1 MKPLINSLHSL
12 LDAYGALFLARQR
25 YIGALV
31 LAGTLFDPV
40 TGLCGLIAGL
50 TAMVTRKLLRLPAL
64 PGEADLLNAVYA
76 GLALGAFYGGEPR
89 LFALASFGGALAVP
103 LGTALRQVLAGPLGA
118 RGLPLLGA
126 PFLCTA
132 WMLLAVA
139 KAIALPV
146 RWAWPVWPA
155 WLPLDAASALANV
168 GALFYVANPLAGIL
182 ILTALLL
189 TSRALALLALSGSL
203 LANSLVALLSLTP
216 APGLALLAAFNGAL
230 VAIFIGG
237 VLAVPSL
244 RTLAIAA
251 ASVVISSALSAGMLA
266 LSTPF
271 GIPPLSAP
279 FVLTVWLVHA
289 ALRPE
294 TSLWWS
300 RFWLPTPA
308 CPEDSMVSD
317 QLARARGLASGSVAL
332 LPPFFGR
339 MEVSQPAE
347 GKHTH
352 QGIWRYALDFIR
364 VEGERSFTND
374 GSELSDFH
382 AFDQPVLSP
391 AWGTVAAFRNDIAD
405 NWPGEMNLN
414 ENWGNYVL
422 LNIGGNLYVLLAHLR
437 QGSINLAI
445 GQSIAPGVQLA
456 VCGNSGRSAQPH
468 LHIHVQRGWWLGAP
482 TVPFHLVHCLIDGD
496 EFALD
501 AHPNEGQSAEPVLSQ
516 PGLALACS
524 THHGRGWI
532 FQAGTAE
539 WRLAVET
546 GLLGET
552 ILLSS
557 RGGKVQAV
565 SGINLMAMHQRRGA
579 ADPILDAFI
588 LAFGLTPFIPQAK
601 TWRDSADAG
610 LLPLTVWQ
618 RLALV
623 IRHPFGA
630 NLSSQYERHWDTERK
645 LWKQV
650 AHHSVTSV
658 FGQIEAESIGWIS
671 ESQGPVA
678 FSLTLAGRSIADAVL
693 VEFGNHGDHGVPAWS
708 ASYLQ
713 TASP

>member
-12 LDAYGALFLARQR
+12 FDAYGALFLARQR

-103 LGTALRQVLAGPLGA
+103 LGTALRQVLTGPLGA

-146 RWAWPVWPA
+146 RWAWPVWPI

-168 GALFYVANPLAGIL
+168 GALFYVANPLAGIF
-182 ILTALLL
+182 ILSALLL

-203 LANSLVALLSLTP
+203 LANSLVALLSVAP
-216 APGLALLAAFNGAL
+216 SPGLALLAAFNGAL

-244 RTLAIAA
+244 RTLTVAA

-294 TSLWWS
+294 TSVWWS

-317 QLARARGLASGSVAL
+317 QLARSRGLASGSMPL
-332 LPPFFGR
+332 LPPFAGR

-364 VEGERSFTND
+364 MEGDRSFHTD
-374 GSELSDFH
+374 GDKLSDFY

-391 AWGTVAAFRNDIAD
+391 AWGTVTAFRNDIAD
-405 NWPGEMNLN
+405 NWPGEMNLD
-414 ENWGNYVL
+414 ENWGNYIL
-422 LNIGGNLYVLLAHLR
+422 LNIGSNLYVLLAHLR
-437 QGSINLAI
+437 QGSINITI
-445 GQSIAPGVQLA
+445 GQSVPPGARLA
-456 VCGNSGRSAQPH
+456 ACGNSGRSAQPH
-468 LHIHVQRGWWLGAP
+468 LHMHVQRGWWLGAP
-482 TVPFHLVHCLIDGD
+482 TVPFHLVHCLIDGH

-501 AHPNEGQSAEPVLSQ
+501 ARPNEGQSVEPVTTE
-516 PGLALACS
+516 PNLALSCTTS
-524 THHGRGWI
+524 HGRGWI
-532 FQAGTAE
+532 FQTGTTE

-552 ILLSS
+552 TLISS
-557 RGGKVQAV
+557 RGGKIQAV
-565 SGINLMAMHQRRGA
+565 SGMNLLALHQRRGA
-579 ADPILDAFI
+579 ADSTLDAFA
-588 LAFGLTPFIPQAK
+588 LAFGLTPFIPQA
-601 TWRDSADAG
+601 TSWRDSMDAT
-610 LLPLTVWQ
+610 LLPLRPWQ
-618 RLALV
+618 RLALL
-623 IRHPFGA
+623 IKHPFGA
-630 NLSSQYERHWDTERK
+630 NLSSRYERHWDAQRK
-645 LWKQV
+645 LWKQR
-650 AHHSVTSV
+650 ALHRITSIL
-658 FGQIEAESIGWIS
+658 GPIEAESIGWIS
-671 ESQGPVA
+671 ETQGPVA

-708 ASYLQ
+708 ATYLQ
-713 TASP
+713 TVSS